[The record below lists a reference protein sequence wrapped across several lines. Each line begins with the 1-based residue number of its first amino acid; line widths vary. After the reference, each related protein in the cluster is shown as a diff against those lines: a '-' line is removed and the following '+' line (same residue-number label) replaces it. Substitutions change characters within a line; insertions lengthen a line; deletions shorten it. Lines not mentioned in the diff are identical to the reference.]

1 MEKYQLVER
10 SIITTYRKK
19 IWAPFIKALK
29 AYNLLA
35 PGDHVLVCMSGGK
48 DSFLLAK
55 LMEELVKHSD
65 FPFKVTNLVMDPG
78 YKSEV
83 RKKIE
88 DNLKLLNVK
97 AEIVNSDIFEISD
110 IMGGKPCFLCARMRR
125 GFLYKQAERLGCNKI
140 ALGHHFN
147 DAIETL
153 LLSMFYN
160 GKIQAMPPKLV
171 SDNYQGLELIRPMY
185 MIHEQDIINWVKYN
199 DLEFINCACKFS
211 DSKNNYDSK
220 RQEVKGIIKE
230 LKKLNPIIPNNIFQA
245 LGNVNLDTM
254 LGYYDNRRYYDFNEI
269 YDLRKNKCLNE
280 K

>member
-78 YKSEV
+78 YKAEV

-153 LLSMFYN
+153 LLSMF
-160 GKIQAMPPKLV
+160 L
-171 SDNYQGLELIRPMY
+171 
-185 MIHEQDIINWVKYN
+185 
-199 DLEFINCACKFS
+199 
-211 DSKNNYDSK
+211 
-220 RQEVKGIIKE
+220 
-230 LKKLNPIIPNNIFQA
+230 
-245 LGNVNLDTM
+245 
-254 LGYYDNRRYYDFNEI
+254 
-269 YDLRKNKCLNE
+269 
-280 K
+280 